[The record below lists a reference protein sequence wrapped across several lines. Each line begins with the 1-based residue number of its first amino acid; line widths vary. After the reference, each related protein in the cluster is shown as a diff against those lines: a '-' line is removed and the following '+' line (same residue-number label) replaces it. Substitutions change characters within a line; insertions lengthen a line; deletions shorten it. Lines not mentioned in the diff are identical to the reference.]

1 MKYHLLSQEAT
12 TLSTVMGYSCV
23 INQWHL
29 KCDCVQCDV
38 FVPVFHTD
46 VMQAAGYVL
55 QLKGATHQKTI
66 M

>member
-23 INQWHL
+23 INQWNL
-29 KCDCVQCDV
+29 ECDCVQWDI

-55 QLKGATHQKTI
+55 QLQGATHQKTV

>member
-1 MKYHLLSQEAT
+1 MKRPLLSQEAT
-12 TLSTVMGYSCV
+12 TLSTVMGYPCV

-29 KCDCVQCDV
+29 ECDCVQWDI

-46 VMQAAGYVL
+46 VMQTAGYVL
-55 QLKGATHQKTI
+55 QLHGATHQKTI